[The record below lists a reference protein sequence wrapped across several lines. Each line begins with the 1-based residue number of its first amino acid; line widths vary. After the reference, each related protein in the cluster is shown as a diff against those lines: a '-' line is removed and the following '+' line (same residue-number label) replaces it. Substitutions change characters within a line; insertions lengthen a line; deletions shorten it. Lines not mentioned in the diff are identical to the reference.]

1 LDFIIKSG
9 RAVVYPVYKS
19 TYERGDDLKSDYQQ
33 PTAFYRD
40 HVIDWSKDLGRTLD
54 YIQTRTD
61 LDHDRIAYFG
71 LSWGAA
77 LGPIMTAVDNRIKAN
92 VFLGGGFEFQKTL
105 PECDALNFAPH
116 VKQPTLMVNGRY
128 DYFFPAEASQM
139 PLFRALGSSE
149 KDKRHVIF
157 EAGHVPPNDLV
168 MKEVLEWLDK
178 YLGPVR

>member
-1 LDFIIKSG
+1 MD
-9 RAVVYPVYKS
+9 
-19 TYERGDDLKSDYQQ
+19 
-33 PTAFYRD
+33 
-40 HVIDWSKDLGRTLD
+40 
-54 YIQTRTD
+54 
-61 LDHDRIAYFG
+61 DRIK
-71 LSWGAA
+71 
-77 LGPIMTAVDNRIKAN
+77 VN
-92 VFLGGGFEFQKTL
+92 VFLGGGFEFQRTL

-139 PLFRALGSSE
+139 PLFRALGSPE

-178 YLGPVR
+178 YLGPVSER